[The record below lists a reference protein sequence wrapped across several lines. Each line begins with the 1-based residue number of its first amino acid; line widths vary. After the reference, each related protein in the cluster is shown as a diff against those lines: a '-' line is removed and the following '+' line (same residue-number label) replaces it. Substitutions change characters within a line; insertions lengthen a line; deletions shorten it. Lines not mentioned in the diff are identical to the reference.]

1 MAVNYVKFQR
11 GTQAAYNK
19 LANAVP
25 SRLDENTLYFI
36 YPEDNSSV
44 GKLYLGTRLINGT
57 DINTFSNFK
66 AGAILEID
74 FNDTGDIIYSHKELA
89 APAEMDDDS
98 SFHKFLTSI
107 KTDGY
112 GHIIGFTSIDS
123 NKFANND
130 EAKANGGIRYIN
142 QEEINK
148 LTKLIVQ
155 GDDVVV
161 SGSVNAD
168 SVIGLNEWI
177 TAQKNTISG
186 LVSDQLE
193 SNVSKAVQ
201 DLDTLFKN
209 IETGFSGVDLRISS
223 IESDL
228 NKYILATDFQEAV
241 ENVESNIEELRN
253 AMTWKPIE

>member
-1 MAVNYVKFQR
+1 MLKKGRIDN
-11 GTQAAYNK
+11 
-19 LANAVP
+19 
-25 SRLDENTLYFI
+25 DTLYFI
-36 YPEDNSSV
+36 YSDNNDAI
-44 GKLYLGTRLINGT
+44 GKLYLGTRLINGA
-57 DINTFSNFK
+57 DSSSFNNFK
-66 AGAILEID
+66 SGAILKVEL
-74 FNDTGDIIYSHKELA
+74 NNNGDVIYSHKEFA
-89 APAEMDDDS
+89 APAETDDDS

-112 GHIIGFTSIDS
+112 GHIVGFTSIDS
-123 NKFANND
+123 NKFASND
-130 EAKANGGIRYIN
+130 EAKANGGVRYIN

-148 LTKLIVQ
+148 LSKLIIQ

-177 TAQKNTISG
+177 VAHKNTIPG
-186 LVSDQLE
+186 LVSDELE
-193 SNVSKAVQ
+193 SNVSKAIQ

-209 IETGFSGVDLRISS
+209 VETGFSRVDLKISS

-228 NKYILATDFQEAV
+228 NKYVLATKFQETV
-241 ENVESNIEELRN
+241 DNIDGDIEELRN